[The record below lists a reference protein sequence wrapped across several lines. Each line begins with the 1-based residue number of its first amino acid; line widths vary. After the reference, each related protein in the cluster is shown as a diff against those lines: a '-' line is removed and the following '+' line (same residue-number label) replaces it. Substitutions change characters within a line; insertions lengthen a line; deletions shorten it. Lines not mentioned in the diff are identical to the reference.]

1 MGIYEQKD
9 WLLPMKDGGCIAYA
23 MKEIGTEGELL
34 GITLTKY
41 YGIDYIWI
49 MEIKGVKIG
58 DKFKYQKYGIGKVVD
73 FHIVTS
79 LKTGKLVQY
88 LCVAK
93 LIDSLATNEFEIP
106 FATVIRN
113 KTK

>member
-1 MGIYEQKD
+1 
-9 WLLPMKDGGCIAYA
+9 
-23 MKEIGTEGELL
+23 
-34 GITLTKY
+34 
-41 YGIDYIWI
+41 

-58 DKFKYQKYGIGKVVD
+58 DKFKYQKNLVAKVVD

-79 LKTGKLVQY
+79 VKTGKLVQY
-88 LCVAK
+88 LCVAQ
-93 LIDSLATNEFEIP
+93 LVNGLAKNEFEVP

>member
-1 MGIYEQKD
+1 
-9 WLLPMKDGGCIAYA
+9 
-23 MKEIGTEGELL
+23 
-34 GITLTKY
+34 
-41 YGIDYIWI
+41 

-88 LCVAK
+88 ICVAQ
-93 LIDSLATNEFEIP
+93 LVNGLATNEFDIP